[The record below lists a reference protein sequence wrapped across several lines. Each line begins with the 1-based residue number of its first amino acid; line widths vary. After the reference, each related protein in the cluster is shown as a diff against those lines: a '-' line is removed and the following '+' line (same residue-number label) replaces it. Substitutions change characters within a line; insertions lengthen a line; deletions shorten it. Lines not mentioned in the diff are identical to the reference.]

1 MYWGRR
7 SEMTWIPLNVDLGDF
22 LQIVGITIV
31 IPSWVTVAIP
41 VSAEAVIM
49 GFPGCFTK
57 FFCSFPVIKTFI
69 QLSSLFLSSIPP
81 NFG

>member
-57 FFCSFPVIKTFI
+57 ILLQFSCNKNIHSVVK
-69 QLSSLFLSSIPP
+69 SIS
-81 NFG
+81 